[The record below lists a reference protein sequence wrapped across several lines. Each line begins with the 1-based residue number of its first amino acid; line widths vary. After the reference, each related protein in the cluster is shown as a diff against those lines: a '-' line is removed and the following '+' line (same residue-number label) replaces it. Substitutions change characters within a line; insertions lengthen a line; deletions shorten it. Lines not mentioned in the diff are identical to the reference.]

1 MTRPKSTKIR
11 SAAIALMG
19 AALAI
24 LGQTAALADN
34 YRVSPGDLVGISVF
48 QEKDLTASYRVRA
61 DGSISLPLIGTVT
74 VGGMSPSAASA
85 SIRGRLLDGYL
96 VNPQVTLRVVEY
108 AKIRFTVLGQV
119 TTPKSISVP
128 ANESLSLLAAI
139 GMAGGPT
146 RLANQ
151 RKVTV
156 KRKAGGGGVK
166 LMEFDI
172 KKMARE
178 GGGSVFLIQDGDI
191 ITVRESAF

>member
-1 MTRPKSTKIR
+1 MTRLKTKPAR
-11 SAAIALMG
+11 SAAFAV
-19 AALAI
+19 
-24 LGQTAALADN
+24 LGVASVFLFQVAALADN
-34 YRVSPGDLVGISVF
+34 YRVSPGDLVGLSVF
-48 QEKDLTASYRVRA
+48 QEKDLTASYRVGA
-61 DGSISLPLIGTVT
+61 DGSISLPLIGTVR

-85 SIRGRLLDGYL
+85 SIRERLLDGYL
-96 VNPQVTLRVVEY
+96 VNPQVTLHVVEY

-128 ANESLSLLAAI
+128 ANESLSLLQAI

-156 KRKAGGGGVK
+156 KRKAGSGVK

-178 GGGSVFLIQDGDI
+178 DGGSVFLIQDGDI

>member
-11 SAAIALMG
+11 SAAIALLG